1 MVTKESLEQEV
12 GVLYGKIYSY
22 TDVGGDS
29 VLEFMDEWL
38 EQDGKFDLFM
48 EYLDNDGFNEDTS
61 LVEVTELIN
70 LLYHIFDGI
79 REEWDI
85 Q

>member
-1 MVTKESLEQEV
+1 MITKESLEQEV
-12 GVLYGKIYSY
+12 GVLYGKIYGY

-38 EQDGKFDLFM
+38 TDEGKYDLFM
-48 EYLDNDGFNEDTS
+48 EYISNDEFNEDTS

-70 LLYHIFDGI
+70 LLYHILDGV
-79 REEWDI
+79 REEYNM
-85 Q
+85 

>member
-12 GVLYGKIYSY
+12 GVLYGKIYGY

-38 EQDGKFDLFM
+38 TDENKFDLFM
-48 EYLDNDGFNEDTS
+48 EYINNDEFNEDTS

-70 LLYHIFDGI
+70 LLYHILDGI
-79 REEWDI
+79 REEYNM
-85 Q
+85 

>member
-38 EQDGKFDLFM
+38 TDENKFDLFM
-48 EYLDNDGFNEDTS
+48 EYINNDEFNEDTS

-70 LLYHIFDGI
+70 LLYHILDGI
-79 REEWDI
+79 REEYNM
-85 Q
+85 

>member
-1 MVTKESLEQEV
+1 MVTKESLENEV
-12 GVLYGKIYSY
+12 GKLYGKIYGF

-38 EQDGKFDLFM
+38 EDEGKYDLFM
-48 EYLDNDGFNEDTS
+48 EYINNDEFNEDTS

-70 LLYHIFDGI
+70 LLYHILDGI
-79 REEWDI
+79 REEYNM
-85 Q
+85 

>member
-1 MVTKESLEQEV
+1 MITKESLEQEV
-12 GVLYGKIYSY
+12 GKMYGMIYGH

-38 EQDGKFDLFM
+38 EDEGKYDLFM
-48 EYLDNDGFNEDTS
+48 EYINNDEFNEDTS

-70 LLYHIFDGI
+70 LLYHILDGI
-79 REEWDI
+79 REEYNM
-85 Q
+85 

>member
-1 MVTKESLEQEV
+1 MVTKESLENEV
-12 GVLYGKIYSY
+12 GKLYGKIYGF

-38 EQDGKFDLFM
+38 EDEGKYDLMM
-48 EYLDNDGFNEDTS
+48 EYICEDEFKEDTS

-70 LLYHIFDGI
+70 LLYHILDGL
-79 REEWDI
+79 REEYNM
-85 Q
+85 

>member
-12 GVLYGKIYSY
+12 GVLYGKIYGY

-29 VLEFMDEWL
+29 ALEFMDEWL
-38 EQDGKFDLFM
+38 EQDGKYDLMM
-48 EYLDNDGFNEDTS
+48 EYICEDEFNEDTS

-70 LLYHIFDGI
+70 LLHHIVDGL
-79 REEWDI
+79 REEYAM
-85 Q
+85 